1 MKGIDSIKLVAF
13 FDRAMN
19 LHSSILFYE
28 KSKYLVRKIEDKPI
42 NLIIMRGGF
51 LLISFKNV
59 TKKFGDF
66 IAVNNLTV
74 DFKSGETVV
83 LIGPSGCG
91 KTTTLRM
98 INRLIEPTGGSI
110 YVNDVDTSKI
120 DPVELRRNMGYV
132 IQQIGLFPHMSIAQN
147 VGLVPYL
154 KDWDASKRKE
164 RVEELLE
171 FVGMSPSKFY
181 DRYPN
186 ELSGGQQQ
194 RIGVARALAAD
205 PEIILMD
212 EPFGALD
219 PITRATLQDELLQMQ
234 DKLGKTIIFVTHDMD
249 EALKLAD
256 KIAIMKD
263 GEVLQFDSPEYILR
277 NPANEFVEDFIGK
290 DRLLKRPEYIN
301 VKDIMIKNPVSI
313 RPERTLTQALE
324 KMRLHKVDSLMVI
337 DESGNFIGLATSNDV
352 LENFGNGKTVSEIIS
367 TEFTHVTEGA
377 NVSQVLSIMAQEQV
391 GYIPVLDDNNNLS
404 GLITRSSLVNVLGR
418 S

>member
-1 MKGIDSIKLVAF
+1 M
-13 FDRAMN
+13 M
-19 LHSSILFYE
+19 E
-28 KSKYLVRKIEDKPI
+28 KEVV
-42 NLIIMRGGF
+42 IM
-51 LLISFKNV
+51 ISFKNV
-59 TKKFGDF
+59 TKKYGDSV
-66 IAVNNLTV
+66 AVNNLTV
-74 DFKSGETVV
+74 DLESGETVV

-98 INRLIEPTGGSI
+98 INRLIEPTEGSI
-110 YVNDVDTSKI
+110 YVNETDISKI
-120 DPVELRRNMGYV
+120 NPVELRRNMGYV
-132 IQQIGLFPHMSIAQN
+132 IQQIGLFPHMNIAQN

-154 KDWDASKRKE
+154 KDWDESKRKQ
-164 RVEELLE
+164 RVEELLN

-181 DRYPN
+181 HRYPN

-234 DKLGKTIIFVTHDMD
+234 DKLGKTIVFVTHDMD

-263 GEVLQFDSPEYILR
+263 GEVLQFDSPENILR
-277 NPANEFVEDFIGK
+277 NPSNEFVEDFIGK
-290 DRLLKRPEYIN
+290 DRLLKRPEYIK
-301 VKDIMIKNPVSI
+301 VKDIMIKEPVTI

-324 KMRLHKVDSLMVI
+324 KMRLHKVDSLMVV
-337 DESGNFIGLATSNDV
+337 DESGNFIGIATSNDV
-352 LENFGNGKTVSEIIS
+352 LENFGNGGTVIEI
-367 TEFTHVTEGA
+367 TRKEFNHVTEDA
-377 NVSQVLSIMAQEQV
+377 NVNQVLSIMAQGQV
-391 GYIPVLDDNNNLS
+391 GYVPVIDDDKRLL
-404 GLITRSSLVNVLGR
+404 GLVTRSSLVNVLGK

>member
-1 MKGIDSIKLVAF
+1 M
-13 FDRAMN
+13 
-19 LHSSILFYE
+19 
-28 KSKYLVRKIEDKPI
+28 
-42 NLIIMRGGF
+42 
-51 LLISFKNV
+51 ISFKNV
-59 TKKFGDF
+59 SKKFGDF
-66 IAVNNLTV
+66 LAVDNITM
-74 DFKSGETVV
+74 DFEAGETIV

-98 INRLIEPTGGSI
+98 INRLIEPTEGII
-110 YVNDVDTSKI
+110 YVKGDDTSKI

-132 IQQIGLFPHMSIAQN
+132 IQQIGLFPHMTIAQN
-147 VGLVPYL
+147 VGLVPLL
-154 KDWDASKRKE
+154 KDWDEKKRKE

-171 FVGMSPSKFY
+171 FVGMSPSEFY
-181 DRYPN
+181 NRYPS

-219 PITRATLQDELLQMQ
+219 PITRATLQDELLLMQ
-234 DKLGKTIIFVTHDMD
+234 DKLGKTIVFVTHDMD

-263 GEVLQFDSPEYILR
+263 GEVLQFDSPENILR
-277 NPANEFVEDFIGK
+277 NPANDFVEDFIGK

-301 VKDIMIKNPVSI
+301 VKDIMIKKPITI

-324 KMRLHKVDSLMVI
+324 RMRQHKVDSLMVVN
-337 DESGNFIGLATSNDV
+337 ESGTFIGLATSNAILD
-352 LENFGNGKTVSEIIS
+352 NYGNGKMVSDIIS
-367 TEFTHVTEGA
+367 TEFKYVNEDA
-377 NVSQVLSIMAQEQV
+377 NVSQVLSIMSHEQV
-391 GYIPVLDDNNNLS
+391 GYVPVVDEDKNLV

>member
-1 MKGIDSIKLVAF
+1 M
-13 FDRAMN
+13 
-19 LHSSILFYE
+19 
-28 KSKYLVRKIEDKPI
+28 
-42 NLIIMRGGF
+42 
-51 LLISFKNV
+51 ISFKNV
-59 TKKFGDF
+59 SKKFGDF
-66 IAVNNLTV
+66 LAVDNITM
-74 DFKSGETVV
+74 DFEAGETIV

-98 INRLIEPTGGSI
+98 INRLIEPTEGII
-110 YVNDVDTSKI
+110 YVKGDDTSKI

-132 IQQIGLFPHMSIAQN
+132 IQQIGLFPHMTIAQN
-147 VGLVPYL
+147 VGLVPLL
-154 KDWDASKRKE
+154 KDWDEKKRKE

-171 FVGMSPSKFY
+171 FVGMSPSEFY
-181 DRYPN
+181 YRYPS

-219 PITRATLQDELLQMQ
+219 PITRATLQDELLLMQ
-234 DKLGKTIIFVTHDMD
+234 DKLGKTIVFVTHDMD

-263 GEVLQFDSPEYILR
+263 GEVLQFDSPENILR
-277 NPANEFVEDFIGK
+277 NPANDFVEDFIGK

-301 VKDIMIKNPVSI
+301 VKDIMIKKPITI

-324 KMRLHKVDSLMVI
+324 RMRQHKVDSLMVVN
-337 DESGNFIGLATSNDV
+337 ESGTFIGLATSNAILD
-352 LENFGNGKTVSEIIS
+352 NYGNGKMVSDIIS
-367 TEFTHVTEGA
+367 TEFKYVNEDA
-377 NVSQVLSIMAQEQV
+377 NVSQVLSIMSHEQV
-391 GYIPVLDDNNNLS
+391 GYVPVVDEDKNLV

>member
-1 MKGIDSIKLVAF
+1 M
-13 FDRAMN
+13 
-19 LHSSILFYE
+19 
-28 KSKYLVRKIEDKPI
+28 
-42 NLIIMRGGF
+42 
-51 LLISFKNV
+51 ISFKNV

>member
-1 MKGIDSIKLVAF
+1 M
-13 FDRAMN
+13 
-19 LHSSILFYE
+19 
-28 KSKYLVRKIEDKPI
+28 
-42 NLIIMRGGF
+42 
-51 LLISFKNV
+51 ISFKNV
-59 TKKFGDF
+59 SKKFGDF
-66 IAVNNLTV
+66 LAVDNITM
-74 DFKSGETVV
+74 DFEAGKTIV

-98 INRLIEPTGGSI
+98 INRLIEPTEGSI
-110 YVNDVDTSKI
+110 YVNGIDTSKI

-147 VGLVPYL
+147 IGLVPLL
-154 KDWDASKRKE
+154 KNWDEKKRKD

-171 FVGMSPSKFY
+171 FVGMSPSEFY
-181 DRYPN
+181 NRYPS

-219 PITRATLQDELLQMQ
+219 PITRTILQDELLLMQ
-234 DKLGKTIIFVTHDMD
+234 DKLGKTIVFVTHDMD

-263 GEVLQFDSPEYILR
+263 GEVLQFDSPENILR
-277 NPANEFVEDFIGK
+277 NPTDDFVEDFIGK

-301 VKDIMIKNPVSI
+301 VKDIMIKNPITI

-324 KMRLHKVDSLMVI
+324 RMRKHKVDSLMVVN
-337 DESGNFIGLATSNDV
+337 ESGKFIGIATSNDI
-352 LENFGNGKTVSEIIS
+352 LDNYGNGKMVTDIIR
-367 TEFTHVTEGA
+367 TEFNQVDEDA
-377 NVSQVLSIMAQEQV
+377 NVSQVLSIMAQEKV
-391 GYIPVLDDNNNLS
+391 GYVPVIDEEKNLV

-418 S
+418 A

>member
-1 MKGIDSIKLVAF
+1 M
-13 FDRAMN
+13 
-19 LHSSILFYE
+19 
-28 KSKYLVRKIEDKPI
+28 
-42 NLIIMRGGF
+42 
-51 LLISFKNV
+51 ISFKNV
-59 TKKFGDF
+59 SKKFGDF
-66 IAVNNLTV
+66 LAVDNITM
-74 DFKSGETVV
+74 DFEAGETIV

-98 INRLIEPTGGSI
+98 INRLIEPTEGIISVKG
-110 YVNDVDTSKI
+110 DDTSKI

-132 IQQIGLFPHMSIAQN
+132 IQQIGLFPHMTIAQN
-147 VGLVPYL
+147 VGLVPLL
-154 KDWDASKRKE
+154 KDWDEKKRKE

-171 FVGMSPSKFY
+171 FVGMSPSEFY
-181 DRYPN
+181 NRYPS

-219 PITRATLQDELLQMQ
+219 PITRATLQDELLLMQ
-234 DKLGKTIIFVTHDMD
+234 DKLGKTIVFVTHDMD

-263 GEVLQFDSPEYILR
+263 GEVLQFDSPENILR
-277 NPANEFVEDFIGK
+277 NPANDFVEDFIGK

-301 VKDIMIKNPVSI
+301 VKDIMIKKPITI

-324 KMRLHKVDSLMVI
+324 RMRQHKVDSLMVVN
-337 DESGNFIGLATSNDV
+337 ESGTFIGLATSNSILD
-352 LENFGNGKTVSEIIS
+352 NYGNGKMVSDIIS
-367 TEFTHVTEGA
+367 TEFKYVNEDA
-377 NVSQVLSIMAQEQV
+377 NVSQVLSIMSHEQV
-391 GYIPVLDDNNNLS
+391 GYVPVVDKDKNLV

-418 S
+418 A